1 MAEKTRK
8 RNRVPISCI
17 ICRRRKVKCDKGKP
31 KCQNCIKN
39 GVEDKCHYIEPS
51 WAKDPEE
58 GELTSNK
65 PLNRVDEALK
75 KELAN
80 LKDKVKSLEAENSS
94 LKRDALSTTNVTT
107 LQQPVIQ
114 LSNNAK
120 LNRSKNTADLMDC
133 IFNSNILFTAKKGR
147 SYNFTIT
154 YQIST
159 LSWMFIVKNDIYLN
173 DLWMKILKLR
183 QHYEY
188 YYSPKTLLSNSISNN
203 YKHFK
208 MNKIHG
214 QEHLSITSTEK
225 TTEHTSKLKNFLE
238 GTLQLPGPHWNLH
251 SPQYKSFPEVPL
263 ARQGFEKRL
272 PPKSA
277 SSLFIS
283 NQQRSYS
290 TPPSRF
296 NTDGTKTCPVYHNSN
311 SPRYTPRTDHAQSP
325 PGSCPVTGNSY
336 SQASTPHHTPK
347 DSSNLVFTKC
357 PVLHPNDSLLAYVE
371 KDSKNLEIPIGS
383 NGEAA
388 TPNPEVKQ
396 EFEESKVCPLMIG
409 DAKAMFKEKLSK
421 MNTSALRD
429 TIRVPSSIRNS
440 PMVHT
445 PTTPLHDIKPED
457 TERMNKYVPIAMK
470 PEARSDSLKR
480 PLSSLGSSPFPS
492 RKFKTIS
499 PSAVKNLNYNNTK
512 QVISVIE
519 QYLPNRK
526 IVWLLVD
533 RFFDKLYIQMPYIDE
548 QSFRLRLASIINTSS
563 LDSERINLSSIGTQ
577 YGEEFL
583 NICLM
588 VIIIRLS
595 CLSLPTIVDDDITS
609 TEILLMKPENF
620 VTLVLV
626 DMVKEIFSSAKL
638 MNKPSLIIFQV
649 ALYLKIYNTL
659 SPEDGFDLDDSYTN
673 NNVNNNLNSNS
684 TSNNQSH
691 NRIPTTPTTPSN
703 DLSGDLTNEPPN
715 MNSFNFNAMLVQL
728 AYNIGLNRD
737 PLNFRIFYSTNNN
750 NDDPITNARLFRKR
764 HLWRKLW
771 YGLICI
777 MTEVNLSL
785 GDYKKGILIEFD
797 NDPNLGEENNKTWD
811 CRLPGGVE
819 QGVLE
824 RSYDSGKAL
833 QRELCVIQIM
843 RESIGMY
850 KWIYKGLKLL
860 ENVKSAPLTKDIEQV
875 INKLNEFTMDK
886 SKYGFTMDVIL
897 GENEISNPFLSKNSV
912 WVKKYSSQIKIH
924 RLKVHLIVKNMSFA
938 LNYLVFLNHEQK
950 FNKLI
955 SDNQSSVDKIEV
967 QRNYIETFFENTL
980 LLALDNFKI
989 FTNLNDGK
997 IKFPNINYELLICP
1011 YLLILNHRSHEFLIS
1026 LILRLQQQSPL
1037 IIEIL
1042 NKNNIDPEELNRR
1055 LFKYLE
1061 TFIIKLDSLTKKYY
1075 YAWGLKKLVKLFY
1088 KILTNSQKF
1097 FNINFKQMDN
1107 NGGEESEVEI
1117 EDHHED
1123 VDLTSSGGS
1132 INVNANRHSPLN
1144 AFEIAFGTSKLP
1156 PVTDFTQFRAPK
1168 EIPISFDEN
1177 GMNDMGG
1184 NVIYDEISPSRTIPD
1199 YQSGQSLSNIGDF
1212 NELFEDNFLNEV
1224 TGFNVDNYDDY
1235 FAGMKNTSN
1244 ANHFQQFQQQQQPQQ
1259 HQQQHQQQSQ
1269 KPHQQQMM
1277 MLMDNNSITSKVEV
1291 QQQLKRNSIYN
1302 SLYEIDFTNV
1312 DLNNSNSNNN
1322 NNNSNSNNNGRL
1334 ELDQVEDQ
1342 THPSLS
1348 QWGLF
1353 EP

>member
-51 WAKDPEE
+51 WAKDPEI
-58 GELTSNK
+58 GELTPNK
-65 PLNRVDEALK
+65 QSNRVDESLK
-75 KELAN
+75 KEIAA
-80 LKDKVKSLEAENSS
+80 LKDKVKSLESQNSS
-94 LKRDALSTTNVTT
+94 LKRTVSINNVN
-107 LQQPVIQ
+107 LQQPVHQ
-114 LSNNAK
+114 PNTVK
-120 LNRSKNTADLMDC
+120 LNRSKNTGDLMDC

-159 LSWMFIVKNDIYLN
+159 LSWMFVVKNDIYLN

-183 QHYEY
+183 QHYEF
-188 YYSPKTLLSNSISNN
+188 YYSPKTLLSNSVSKN

-214 QEHLSITSTEK
+214 QEHLSITSPEK
-225 TTEHTSKLKNFLE
+225 TNEHTSKLKNFLE
-238 GTLQLPGPHWNLH
+238 GALQLPDPHWNLH
-251 SPQYKSFPEVPL
+251 TPQYKSVSEIPL
-263 ARQGFEKRL
+263 ARQGFERRL
-272 PPKSA
+272 SAKSA
-277 SSLFIS
+277 STLFS
-283 NQQRSYS
+283 SYQQRSYS
-290 TPPSRF
+290 TPPGKL
-296 NTDGTKTCPVYHNSN
+296 TDVGDVKTCPVVHQTSN
-311 SPRYTPRTDHAQSP
+311 SPRYTPLADHVQSP
-325 PGSCPVTGNSY
+325 PGSCPVTGSR
-336 SQASTPHHTPK
+336 SQVSTPHHTPN
-347 DSSNLVFTKC
+347 SSNLVFTKC
-357 PVLHPNDSLLAYVE
+357 PVLHPNDTLLAYVE
-371 KDSKNLEIPIGS
+371 RDSKDLEIPIGS
-383 NGEAA
+383 NGE
-388 TPNPEVKQ
+388 TPGLEVKQ
-396 EFEESKVCPLMIG
+396 EFDDSKVCPLMIG

-421 MNTSALRD
+421 MNTSAIRD
-429 TIRVPSSIRNS
+429 TIRVPSSMRNS
-440 PMVHT
+440 PLAQT
-445 PTTPLHDIKPED
+445 PTTPLHDIKTKD
-457 TERMNKYVPIAMK
+457 NNERINKYVPIAMK
-470 PEARSDSLKR
+470 PESRSNSLKR
-480 PLSSLGSSPFPS
+480 PISAIHSSPFPNK
-492 RKFKTIS
+492 KFKTIS

-595 CLSLPTIVDDDITS
+595 CLSLPTVVNDDTTS
-609 TEILLMKPENF
+609 TEMLLMKPENF

-649 ALYLKIYNTL
+649 ALFLKIYNTL

-684 TSNNQSH
+684 IHQSNNQAPS
-691 NRIPTTPTTPSN
+691 TPTTPSN

-750 NDDPITNARLFRKR
+750 NDDPVTNARLFRKR

-797 NDPNLGEENNKTWD
+797 TDPNLGEENNRTWD
-811 CRLPGGVE
+811 CRIPGGVE

-833 QRELCVIQIM
+833 QKELCVIQIM

-850 KWIYKGLKLL
+850 QWIYKGLKLL
-860 ENVKSAPLTKDIEQV
+860 ENVNSAPLTRDIEQV
-875 INKLNEFTMDK
+875 INRLNEFTMDK
-886 SKYGFTMDVIL
+886 SKYGFSMDVIL
-897 GENEISNPFLSKNSV
+897 GDNEISNPYSSKNSV

-938 LNYLVFLNHEQK
+938 LNYLAFLNHEQK

-955 SDNQSSVDKIEV
+955 SDNQSSLDKIET
-967 QRNYIETFFENTL
+967 QRNYIEKFFENTL

-997 IKFPNINYELLICP
+997 LKFSNINYELLICP

-1042 NKNNIDPEELNRR
+1042 NKNKIDPEELNRR

-1061 TFIIKLDSLTKKYY
+1061 TFITKLDSLTKKYY

-1097 FNINFKQMDN
+1097 FNINFKQMN
-1107 NGGEESEVEI
+1107 NQEEESDV
-1117 EDHHED
+1117 ED
-1123 VDLTSSGGS
+1123 VDLAIDDSMTG
-1132 INVNANRHSPLN
+1132 NRQSPKN

-1156 PVTDFTQFRAPK
+1156 PVTDFTQLRAPK
-1168 EIPISFDEN
+1168 EIPISFDQN
-1177 GMNDMGG
+1177 GISDMGG
-1184 NVIYDEISPSRTIPD
+1184 VAYDDISPSRTIPD
-1199 YQSGQSLSNIGDF
+1199 FQSGQPISNIGSF
-1212 NELFEDNFLNEV
+1212 NELFDDNFLNEV
-1224 TGFNVDNYDDY
+1224 NGFNVDNYDDY
-1235 FAGMKNTSN
+1235 ISDMR
-1244 ANHFQQFQQQQQPQQ
+1244 QQLPQQQQQHHFNQQPQTMMEAQ
-1259 HQQQHQQQSQ
+1259 LNNRVE
-1269 KPHQQQMM
+1269 PQM
-1277 MLMDNNSITSKVEV
+1277 
-1291 QQQLKRNSIYN
+1291 KRNSIYN

-1312 DLNNSNSNNN
+1312 DLDNNANSGNT
-1322 NNNSNSNNNGRL
+1322 RIDL
-1334 ELDQVEDQ
+1334 EHLDDQ
-1342 THPSLS
+1342 ANPGLN